1 MSRCLSCHMDSCA
14 RQTHCSCD
22 CHLENKK
29 APTVNEPTTAPD
41 AEPADDYAMQ
51 AANSALVDL
60 EVNKDVENPFRVQ
73 AKAAIARGD
82 TVCHDVARSQGQI
95 YDNVKHMPWFID
107 AVAEELEANQ
117 DVNDTISNAF
127 AYANGETPVDG
138 DDGDENDA
146 PSVDD
151 GYHECLDCEGE
162 FADEDCH
169 AVDKG
174 FVCEGCYRKRGP
186 TEEQRQEV
194 FAERKA
200 AGLSDAEAAG
210 HAWPESKEDEA
221 LLRRELAEDSAPMTM
236 TIESNPED
244 ILDASDPHAK
254 QLGEQARQIA
264 TLNQRLT
271 EADRATEYHRQQYE
285 SLQRTAA
292 GLNNTI
298 SQLNEEIRER
308 RLDDGRKTRRIKD
321 LETVLRATAAY
332 ITKNRP
338 RQPTA
343 KAKSFDALA
352 AQLLTTADKGK
363 TPKAAVKPAAKK
375 PAPKKRR

>member
-60 EVNKDVENPFRVQ
+60 EVNKDAENPFRVQ

-127 AYANGETPVDG
+127 AYANDETPVDG

-210 HAWPESKEDEA
+210 HAWPENKEDEA
-221 LLRRELAEDSAPMTM
+221 LLRRELAEDPAPMTM
-236 TIESNPED
+236 TIESNPENT
-244 ILDASDPHAK
+244 ASLPLER
-254 QLGEQARQIA
+254 QLEIA
-264 TLNQRLT
+264 QDRLT
-271 EADRATEYHRQQYE
+271 DTEFT
-285 SLQRTAA
+285 LTALKA
-292 GLNNTI
+292 QHKTLAAAYAKYRDEVDVLN
-298 SQLNEEIRER
+298 SDAR
-308 RLDDGRKTRRIKD
+308 GKTRRIKN
-321 LETVLRATAAY
+321 LETVLRTTAAY

-352 AQLLTTADKGK
+352 AQLLATADKGK
-363 TPKAAVKPAAKK
+363 TPKAAVKPVAKK